1 MIDVTG
7 SRVGQRSRG
16 NDEMVYAYL
25 LEEDVANG
33 TRRILSEEVDKVEK
47 HLRRRR
53 NQVTVVH
60 ETRKSIKR
68 LRALLRLIRCG
79 MRKSQYRSANI
90 HLRDLNRSLAQS
102 RDLDVMQQTLSR
114 LEETGGL
121 AGSKTAARLRDA
133 MNAAHAKAES
143 LRKVPPTK
151 QITAS
156 IGAARSMISNLD
168 LRRVTIDVLVDGM
181 GRSMTDFTDHYALLK
196 PDADAEVYHEW
207 RKVVQI
213 HRRHL
218 VLLSAAWP
226 QSSRP
231 RVMATKELSECLGYD
246 HDLAVLLD
254 FVSGPRGHPA
264 IKRDVAKLR
273 EITAG
278 QQVELRRKARAI
290 GALLSAEAPD
300 AFSSRV
306 AAYWRV
312 QRSHAGDLRVLF

>member
-1 MIDVTG
+1 MG
-7 SRVGQRSRG
+7 NQVGQSPRAKDS
-16 NDEMVYAYL
+16 MVYSYL

-33 TRRILSEEVDKVEK
+33 TRRILSEEVDKADK
-47 HLRRRR
+47 HLGRRR

-68 LRALLRLIRCG
+68 LRAVLRLIRFG
-79 MRKSQYRSANI
+79 ISKSQYRSANV

-102 RDLDVMQQTLSR
+102 RDMDVMRQTLSR
-114 LEETGGL
+114 LEETSGL
-121 AGSKTAARLRDA
+121 AGSKTAVRLREA
-133 MNAAHAKAES
+133 LNAAHAEAES
-143 LRKVPPTK
+143 LRTAPPTK
-151 QITAS
+151 QIGAS
-156 IGAARSMISNLD
+156 IDAVRSMISNLD
-168 LRRVTIDVLVDGM
+168 LRRVTIDTLVEGM
-181 GRSMTDFTDHYALLK
+181 GRSMSDFTNHYALLK

-213 HRRHL
+213 HRRHI

-246 HDLAVLLD
+246 HDLAVLLE
-254 FVSGPRGHPA
+254 FMSGPRGHPA
-264 IKRDVAKLR
+264 TKRDVAKLR

-312 QRSHAGDLRVLF
+312 QLSNARDLRVLF